1 MNILFQLFPRIT
13 TLCFLILFSIV
24 NLIAQQ
30 KHLHQ
35 SSNEI
40 RKITMQHWTAAEGLS
55 QGLINDVAIDQWGY
69 VWVSTKE
76 GLNRFDGNSFK
87 VYRHLP
93 TDPKSISDNYITS
106 LWVDDKNKIWIG
118 TFTNGLDYFDPST
131 ETFTHI
137 TLNDLHIKGS
147 GLHDVSSIQDAGK
160 GRIMVR
166 IGEDLRIIEA
176 NKTEKKLRIRD
187 IEAVYPGINRVTQN
201 IFSYKNLIC
210 QTNGSLWIIGKE
222 QIFRYST
229 KGLEQI
235 SYDKTLIKGNSSIKK
250 LWENP
255 STKQMCLVLD
265 KAIFQ
270 YDSTVNKFLPSLE
283 LPKPYTFSDLIFA
296 DHEGNIWTSF
306 KNKFY
311 LRIDTK
317 SQSFELIE
325 PVAPDSDDQ
334 KVMLNSKIDK
344 QGNIWLGSNGWG
356 LFKISPTDMFF
367 KKITIYPRNKTN
379 YGWPL
384 RISKNGINAIYD
396 PTIISDWMD
405 KLDNSNLFQRGFKN
419 LDFDEHFAVDGDG
432 NYWFDFADII
442 NRKVVVIK
450 MNALLGEYRIMK
462 EKEIPKKFYR
472 FLGFQP
478 IFSDKKG
485 RIWTAV
491 FTQTDSVKL
500 YLFEKNREK
509 SREFIL
515 PTTQRLPYRERMISD
530 WAEDQDGTM
539 WLATTIGLF
548 ALSPETGQW
557 KVYSADGEKSKSLS
571 LNNLLCVRIDPNQPQ
586 KYLWI
591 GTEGGGLNR
600 LDKSTGNF
608 TTYTIKNGLPNNV
621 IYSIQSDNHKNLW
634 LSTNN
639 GLCLFNTTTLMC
651 RNFDKSHGL
660 EGNEFNRYQF
670 SKSKTGEMYLGG
682 VGFSIHFNPEDFY
695 TLSPPAKIV
704 INGLKILNK
713 EVDIDNQDAE
723 KEPIITKAIEYTPKI
738 TLHYNQSMVSFN
750 FALLDLKNP
759 ASNYY
764 RYKLVGLYNDWVDNG
779 KKNEATFTNI
789 EPGSYTFMVSG
800 HNGDGVWS
808 NPTQMELVIEPAWWQ
823 TWWFYAILFIIF
835 IALLYVFFQYRIS
848 KAVEMEKL
856 RNRIAQ
862 DLHDEIG
869 STLSSVSI
877 YSSALSKSFTN
888 LPKKQAEIIDKIS
901 DNTINMMATMNDI
914 VWSIN
919 PANDSFENLINRM
932 RAYAS
937 SVTEAT
943 DIKLNFENNL
953 NNDKVYITMLQ
964 RKNLY
969 LIFKEAVNNAL
980 KHSECTN
987 LSIKLS
993 ITGKKLSLLVI
1004 DNGKGI
1010 DDEDNLESKMGGN
1023 GIANM
1028 HSRSRES
1035 DGIIDIISSSEE
1047 GTTVQFSVNVS

>member
-1 MNILFQLFPRIT
+1 MKPMIGSYSKIT
-13 TLCFLILFSIV
+13 IASFLILIGSL

-30 KHLHQ
+30 KYLNQ

-40 RKITMQHWTAAEGLS
+40 RKIAMQHWTAAEGLS
-55 QGLINDVAIDQWGY
+55 QGLINDVAIDKWGY
-69 VWVSTKE
+69 VWVATKE

-93 TDPKSISDNYITS
+93 SDPKSISDNYVTS
-106 LWVDDKNKIWIG
+106 LWVDDENKIWIG
-118 TFTNGLDYFDPST
+118 TFTNGIDYFDPST

-137 TLNDLHIKGS
+137 SLNDLKIKGS
-147 GLHDVSSIQDAGK
+147 GLPKTTSIQDAGH
-160 GRIMVR
+160 GRIIVR
-166 IGEDLRIIEA
+166 IEKDVRVIEA
-176 NKTEKKLRIRD
+176 NKATKKLHIRD
-187 IEAVYPGINRVTQN
+187 IEEVHPGINRIIQN
-201 IFSYKNLIC
+201 TFSYENLIF
-210 QTNGSLWIIGKE
+210 QTNGSLWINNQEEIY
-222 QIFRYST
+222 RYSA

-235 SYDKTLIKGNSSIKK
+235 PFDKTRIQSNSSIKK

-255 STKQMCLVLD
+255 LTKQMCLVVDNCL
-265 KAIFQ
+265 FQ
-270 YDSTVNKFLPSLE
+270 YDSSANKFVLSLE

-296 DHEGNIWTSF
+296 DQKGNIWTSY

-311 LRIDTK
+311 LRIDSRTHT
-317 SQSFELIE
+317 FEVIQ
-325 PVAPDSDDQ
+325 PVAIDSNDQ
-334 KVMLNSKIDK
+334 TMMLNSKVDR

-356 LFKISPTDMFF
+356 LFKISPTDIFF
-367 KKITIYPRNKTN
+367 KKINIYPRKKTN

-396 PTIISDWMD
+396 STIISDWMN
-405 KLDNSNLFQRGFKN
+405 KLERTNLFQKGFKN
-419 LDFDEHFAVDGDG
+419 GDYDEFFAVDGDG
-432 NYWFDFADII
+432 NYWFDFGDLKSK
-442 NRKVVVIK
+442 KVVVVK
-450 MNALLGEYRIMK
+450 MDALGAYTIVK
-462 EKEIPKKFYR
+462 EKKIPFIVDR
-472 FLGFQP
+472 FKGFQP
-478 IFSDKKG
+478 IFSDRKG

-491 FTQTDSVKL
+491 FTNENSVKL
-500 YLFEKNREK
+500 FLFEKSNGK
-509 SREFIL
+509 SREFIF
-515 PTTQRLPYRERMISD
+515 PTTQKLLYGERFISD
-530 WAEDQDGTM
+530 WAEDSNGTM
-539 WLATTIGLF
+539 WLGTTNGLF
-548 ALSPETGQW
+548 ALWPETGQW
-557 KVYSADGEKSKSLS
+557 KVYTAEGERNKTLS
-571 LNNLLCVRIDPNQPQ
+571 LNKLLSIRIDPNQPQ
-586 KYLWI
+586 KYIWI

-600 LDKSTGNF
+600 LDKMTGNI
-608 TTYTIKNGLPNNV
+608 TSYTIKNGLPNNV

-634 LSTNN
+634 LSSNN
-639 GLCLFNTTTLMC
+639 GLCLFNTTTLKC

-695 TLSPPAKIV
+695 TLSAPAKIV

-713 EVDIDNQDAE
+713 EVDIDNQNAQ
-723 KEPIITKAIEYTPKI
+723 KEPIITKAIEYTQKI
-738 TLHYNQSMVSFN
+738 TLHYHQSMVSFN

-759 ASNYY
+759 SSNYY

-779 KKNEATFTNI
+779 KKNEAIFTNL
-789 EPGSYTFMVSG
+789 EPGSYSFMVSG
-800 HNGDGVWS
+800 QSGDGVWS
-808 NPTQMELVIEPAWWQ
+808 NPAQMELVIKPAWWQ
-823 TWWFYAILFIIF
+823 TWWFRAVLFILFIY
-835 IALLYVFFQYRIS
+835 LVYVFFQYRVS

-901 DNTINMMATMNDI
+901 DSTINMMATMNDI

-919 PANDSFENLINRM
+919 PANDSFENLVNRM

-943 DIKLNFENNL
+943 DIKLSFENNL
-953 NNDKVYITMLQ
+953 DNDKMDISMLQ

-969 LIFKEAVNNAL
+969 LIFKEAVNNSL
-980 KHSECTN
+980 KHSQCST

-993 ITGKKLSLLVI
+993 RRGKKLSLLVI
-1004 DNGKGI
+1004 DNGKGVE
-1010 DDEDNLESKMGGN
+1010 DENNLESKMGGN
-1023 GIANM
+1023 GIGNM
-1028 HSRSRES
+1028 HSRAMES
-1035 DGIIDIISSSEE
+1035 HGIIQIISKPNE
-1047 GTTVQFSVNVS
+1047 GTTVDFGLDVS